1 VDSETTSYPASLYAQ
16 ESVKQVVLAVFILL
30 IQSKLLEDKVS
41 HAVVLEFQTQN
52 SADAP

>member
-1 VDSETTSYPASLYAQ
+1 MSYPASSYAH
-16 ESVKQVVLAVFILL
+16 ESEEQVVLAVFMLL

-41 HAVVLEFQTQN
+41 HALVLEFQTQN